1 MKKSIV
7 AVLAIGL
14 VLSLGTIAMAGS
26 APGTGIVGT
35 YHDLSLGAPSGAM
48 GDTLDHSTPV
58 AEQGNRICIYCH
70 APHNTFPADATLN
83 KYRPL
88 WNHTASLN
96 STFTMYSN
104 GTDVPGSISHQSQ
117 AMALLS
123 GPAVPG
129 SVSMLCLS
137 CHDGSQAPNSY
148 GFASN
153 TAPAKSS
160 GVAQAIGAR
169 AVIGLNGDLQNHHP
183 IGFNYDQ
190 AQALDNELRVSTHD
204 ISASTGGAFT
214 AGPGTIADLM
224 WNGNVE
230 CVSCHDVHNTGNK
243 GVKFTWI
250 NDTQSALCLACHVKD
265 GTDPTL

>member
-7 AVLAIGL
+7 VVLAIGL
-14 VLSLGTIAMAGS
+14 VLSLGTIALAGT
-26 APGTGIVGT
+26 APGTGIKLT
-35 YHDLSLGAPSGAM
+35 SHDLSSLSVAGSTFGDSVDQGASDQ
-48 GDTLDHSTPV
+48 GD
-58 AEQGNRICIYCH
+58 RICIYCH
-70 APHNTFPADATLN
+70 APHNTFPASGGLN
-83 KYRPL
+83 AYRPL

-96 STFTMYSN
+96 TTFTMYSN
-104 GTDVPGSISHQSQ
+104 GTDIPGSIPHQSQ

-123 GPAVPG
+123 GPATPG

>member
-1 MKKSIV
+1 MKKFTV
-7 AVLAIGL
+7 AVLAISL
-14 VLSLGTIAMAGS
+14 VLVFGTIAMAGS
-26 APGTGIVGT
+26 TPGTGIKGT
-35 YHDLSLGAPSGAM
+35 YHDLSTLGSSNAM
-48 GDTLDHSTPV
+48 GDSLDHTT
-58 AEQGNRICIYCH
+58 QNRICVYCH
-70 APHNTFPADATLN
+70 APHNTFPADTTLN

-117 AMALLS
+117 AMALLT
-123 GPAVPG
+123 GPATPG

-148 GFASN
+148 GYSSN

-160 GVAQAIGAR
+160 GTAQAIGAR
-169 AVIGLNGDLQNHHP
+169 AVIGLNGNLSNHHP
-183 IGFNYDQ
+183 IGFNYEQ

-204 ISASTGGAFT
+204 ISAQTGGAFT
-214 AGPGTIADLM
+214 PGPGTIADLM
-224 WNGNVE
+224 WGGNVE

-243 GVKFTWI
+243 GPKFTWI
-250 NDTQSALCLACHVKD
+250 DDTQSALCLACHVKD